1 MKLNLPSD
9 RYSLISGAIASA
21 SSGARCGRDPAA
33 SPPHTEGNAE
43 GVVGGKPEASR
54 PSAPRTDSP
63 AGPDPGRPVPCAGGS
78 SGFTMLSMPSQLRGK
93 STRGSWTAIG
103 SAHRMVVTSA
113 ANTPTALG
121 SRLGSAVPK
130 LRLSGVLFEP
140 PEAPLAEAQS
150 HLVLFWLGA

>member
-33 SPPHTEGNAE
+33 SAPHTEGNAE

-63 AGPDPGRPVPCAGGS
+63 AGPDPGRPSDRSHSDTASFPYKAATVELLRAGLADAEQRRIPVHRGTTAACAETTGAAR
-78 SGFTMLSMPSQLRGK
+78 SQRQ
-93 STRGSWTAIG
+93 
-103 SAHRMVVTSA
+103 
-113 ANTPTALG
+113 P
-121 SRLGSAVPK
+121 
-130 LRLSGVLFEP
+130 
-140 PEAPLAEAQS
+140 
-150 HLVLFWLGA
+150 